1 MVPCDGVQHPDIRA
15 TRPCNKAAACA
26 TRPAMLRR
34 TLGFMLLAAP
44 AAAQSAREAGRA
56 ALAAAQAGR
65 WGEASQAAAGADP
78 LLAKMVAWMRL
89 TQRGGAASAAEVV
102 GFIESAPDW
111 PQQEALQRR
120 AEELLATEA
129 DDGLVLRFHAPR
141 PARTL
146 DGAARHVGAL
156 LNAGRREQAQA
167 AARRAWAEDTAGDA
181 AAEPGFLARAGNL
194 LDAESHWRRFNR
206 LWFARDV
213 AGAQRVQP
221 LLDPVRA
228 RLAVLRLSPDSA
240 DAAAAARDAGAA
252 LALARSLRQSDR
264 DADAAALW
272 AAAVPAQREL
282 SPESQRAVWTER
294 QVLSRKLL
302 RLGNAQAAYQVAA
315 QHGQTVPG
323 EARQEAE
330 FLAGFIALR
339 ALEDPS
345 RALPHFRM
353 VAEGSRSAITR
364 ARSHYWQG
372 RCLRGEAAR
381 EQYAQAAAFPT
392 TFYGQLGALALGE
405 DGAALSRRITG
416 LAIPRPSEAEAR
428 AFLSREMVRLVMLLG
443 EMGESRRTR
452 PFLLRLEELSP
463 DNADRL
469 MVARLA
475 TAIGRPDYA
484 VWVARRGGT
493 QGAMLVEDGW
503 PTPFPAPDGG
513 AEPAVVHAISRQ
525 ESNFEV
531 DVVSGA
537 NARGVMQ
544 LLPATAASVARRQG
558 IPHNPVWLTSD
569 PAHNMRLGSA
579 YIAERL
585 ERFGGVMPFAFAA
598 YNAGTGRVDEWLGT
612 YGDPRSGFRPML
624 DWMEMIP
631 FGETRNYVQRVIEN
645 VAIYRAK
652 DARAAGM
659 PHPMAQWLR

>member
-1 MVPCDGVQHPDIRA
+1 
-15 TRPCNKAAACA
+15 
-26 TRPAMLRR
+26 MLRR
-34 TLGFMLLAAP
+34 TLGLLLLAAP
-44 AAAQSAREAGRA
+44 AAAQNAREAGRA

-65 WGEASQAAAGADP
+65 WGEAQAAAAGADP
-78 LLAKMVAWMRL
+78 LLARMVAWMRL
-89 TQRGGAASAAEVV
+89 GQRGGAAGAAEVV
-102 GFIESAPDW
+102 AFVESAPDW
-111 PQQEALQRR
+111 PGQDTLQRR
-120 AEELLATEA
+120 AEELLATDP
-129 DDGLVLRFHAPR
+129 DDAMVLRFHAPR

-146 DGAARHVGAL
+146 DGAARHVAAL
-156 LNAGRREQAQA
+156 LAAGRREQAQA
-167 AARRAWAEDTAGDA
+167 AARRAWAEDTAGEP
-181 AAEPGFLARAGNL
+181 AAEDGFLPRAGAL

-221 LLDPVRA
+221 LLDPVRQ
-228 RLAVLRLSPDSA
+228 RLAVLRLSPDGG

-252 LALARSLRQSDR
+252 LALARALRQADR

-282 SPESQRAVWTER
+282 PPEAQRAIWAER

-302 RLGNAQAAYQVAA
+302 RLGNPQAAYQVAA

-323 EARQEAE
+323 EPRQEAE

-339 ALEDPS
+339 ALEDPR
-345 RALPHFRM
+345 RALGHFQM
-353 VAEGSRSAITR
+353 VGEGSRSAITR
-364 ARSHYWQG
+364 ARGHYWQG
-372 RCLRGEAAR
+372 LCLRGEAAR
-381 EQYAQAAAFPT
+381 AQFAQAAAFPT
-392 TFYGQLGALALGE
+392 AFYGQLGALALGE

-416 LAIPRPSEAEAR
+416 LAIPRPTEAEAR
-428 AFLSREMVRLVMLLG
+428 AFVNRELVRLVILLG
-443 EMGESRRTR
+443 EMGEGRRTR

-475 TAIGRPDYA
+475 TSIGRPDYA
-484 VWVARRGGT
+484 VWVARRGGA

-503 PTPFPAPDGG
+503 PTPFPAPPEG

-544 LLPATAASVARRQG
+544 LLPPTAAGVARRLG
-558 IPHNPVWLTSD
+558 IPHNPAWLTSD

-579 YIAERL
+579 YLAERL

-598 YNAGTGRVDEWLGT
+598 YNAGSGRVDEWLGT

-631 FGETRNYVQRVIEN
+631 FAETRNYVQRVMEN

-652 DARAAGM
+652 DARTAGM
-659 PHPMAQWLR
+659 AHPMAPWLR